1 MSKPRTL
8 CCYDISYE
16 DAQLLIE
23 SAKSYTVPRVGVSQ
37 ESSDSGNGNGGSVKQ
52 GHTNSGSGR
61 LILFAYSKCGFRT

>member
-23 SAKSYTVPRVGVSQ
+23 SAKSYTVPQVGVSQ
-37 ESSDSGNGNGGSVKQ
+37 ESSDSSGNGNGGVQ
-52 GHTNSGSGR
+52 GHTNGSGR